1 MAARR
6 PVSIETTSCIPRPLI
21 FVHPVRPLVL
31 SCRSCFPFNMTDW
44 KSPAVIAAEYFALI
58 KLCHAMSG
66 ILFWEIVANIG
77 FEYSV
82 FTGKRK
88 FRSSFL
94 AYGISVFLF
103 AHISIASASALI
115 VLRVVAIWGLNKIAT
130 SIASI
135 AWLANTG
142 SLIHSVVVVH
152 AAWSDSE
159 GCCKITN
166 PSETKI
172 NIPVTLV
179 TDLVLLVLMLIGLL
193 RWEYAHQRGG
203 IWWLLFTQGL
213 AWMIIVTLAEAL
225 ITVRCLQ
232 NEYNLDDRFPQVFI
246 LLNLNDAM
254 NLMFMVPALMTMTIC
269 ASRMYRGL
277 ADYFLHNEANV
288 HIIESLSKPIG
299 FLAPRSS
306 QTSLAL
312 GTSGMP
318 DSHSFVMEP
327 LAPPKHHFRP
337 GENNE
342 VW

>member
-1 MAARR
+1 
-6 PVSIETTSCIPRPLI
+6 
-21 FVHPVRPLVL
+21 
-31 SCRSCFPFNMTDW
+31 MTDW

-66 ILFWEIVANIG
+66 ILFWEFVTNIG
-77 FEYSV
+77 FEYSGLHGEAKV
-82 FTGKRK
+82 SLVIFGARWCPLFCVITILVG
-88 FRSSFL
+88 FDSVNQINCQ

-103 AHISIASASALI
+103 AHVSIASASALI

-142 SLIHSVVVVH
+142 TLIHSVVVVH

-179 TDLVLLVLMLIGLL
+179 TDVVLLVLMLIGLL
-193 RWEYAHQRGG
+193 RWEYAHHRGG
-203 IWWLLFTQGL
+203 IWWLLYTQGL

-225 ITVRCLQ
+225 ITGFHSVESEWIVLT
-232 NEYNLDDRFPQVFI
+232 
-246 LLNLNDAM
+246 DAM
-254 NLMFMVPALMTMTIC
+254 NLSEQADWVLSTPLKPNFPRTGDKRIC
-269 ASRMYRGL
+269 
-277 ADYFLHNEANV
+277 
-288 HIIESLSKPIG
+288 
-299 FLAPRSS
+299 
-306 QTSLAL
+306 QTVIV
-312 GTSGMP
+312 
-318 DSHSFVMEP
+318 FVMEP
-327 LAPPKHHFRP
+327 LASPKQHFRP
-337 GENNE
+337 GEKDE